1 MPATANTDDTV
12 PKPGPARDIYDLLTG
27 DEDARVCKD
36 IPDAACREQPR
47 NYLLHIASLVA
58 TKTGDRLASPKL
70 VLAWLMTGLGA
81 PAWMLGWLVPIRESL
96 ALVPQLMVARYLR
109 AVPVRKW
116 FWVAGSIVQGIAV
129 ALMGV
134 VALRLEGAPA
144 GWAILGLLTVFSL
157 ARGVC
162 SVASKDVLGKTIAKT
177 RRGSVSGYAASAAG
191 AVTVLV
197 GLAAFGLDFGSR
209 DTGFF
214 AILLL
219 AAGALWLIAA
229 LTYGFL
235 AEYAGATEGGGN
247 ALSEAL
253 RQLDLIRRD
262 ADLRE
267 FLITRTLLLSTALAA
282 PFYVSLAN
290 ESMDN
295 ALSGL
300 GALMIASGAAS
311 FLSAPVWGRLS
322 DRSSRLVMK
331 RAALLAAGAGLAT
344 AALALLP
351 SSTLLSAAFALTYF
365 LLSIAHAGVR
375 LGRKTHL
382 VDIATAENRASYVA
396 VSNTVIGV
404 MLAAGGIFGG
414 LATVAGPAWTLV
426 VLALISV
433 AAAVS
438 AHRLSEAQE

>member
-1 MPATANTDDTV
+1 MSETI

-27 DEDARVCKD
+27 DEDARVCRD
-36 IPDAACREQPR
+36 IADDACREQPR
-47 NYLLHIASLVA
+47 NYLIHVASLVA
-58 TKTGDRLASPKL
+58 TKTGDRLAGPKL

-96 ALVPQLMVARYLR
+96 ALLPQLAVARYLR

-116 FWVAGSIVQGIAV
+116 FWVAGSVAQGIAV
-129 ALMGV
+129 ALMGI
-134 VALRLEGAPA
+134 VALRLEGAAA

-191 AVTVLV
+191 AVTVAV
-197 GLAAFGLDFGSR
+197 GVAAIVFDFGSR

-214 AILLL
+214 AVMLL

-229 LTYGFL
+229 FIYSFL

-253 RQLDLIRRD
+253 RQLELIRRD

-300 GALMIASGAAS
+300 GSLMIASGAAS

-331 RAALLAAGAGLAT
+331 RAALLAAAAGLAT

-351 SSTLLSAAFALTYF
+351 ASAMLSLGFALTYF

-382 VDIATAENRASYVA
+382 VDIATSENRASYVA

-404 MLAAGGIFGG
+404 MLAAGGIFGT
-414 LATVAGPAWTLV
+414 LASLLGSAWTLV
-426 VLALISV
+426 ILSLLSV
-433 AAAVS
+433 AAAAS